1 MIPLEALSAQRK
13 AADPLAST
21 WLSANAGSGKTR
33 VLTDRVARL
42 LLGGVSPQRILCLTY
57 TKAAATEMQNRLFA
71 RLGEWAMM
79 EDAKLTAAL
88 SDLGETGLG
97 GDTLARARRLFARAI
112 ETPGGLRIQTIHS
125 FCASLLRRFPLEAGV
140 SPGFAE
146 MDDRAAKML
155 RADLLEEMAT
165 QVPAPLSQAARYFSG
180 DGFPGLLADIAGYPD
195 GFDGTPF
202 APDSA
207 ADLLAEVFLGDESDL
222 LAAVLPILA
231 AGSANDVKAA
241 ENLTRVTPSLE
252 GLQALEGV
260 LLTGSSAKEPFTAK
274 LGSFPTKATQ
284 GKLGT
289 LLPRLEDL
297 MRRVEAAR
305 PRRLALYA
313 AEKTAALAGLAR
325 AFLPRWQARKSALGV
340 LDFDDLITR
349 ARDLLSDPSVA
360 AWVLFRLDGGIDH
373 VLVDEAQDTSPD
385 QWRVVELL
393 TAEFT
398 AGAGTREGGR
408 TLFVVGDKKQSIYSF
423 QGADV
428 AAFDEKQALFQ
439 RNFDAVAQVFQVL
452 PLEYSFRSSPAILDV
467 VDAALSGRDPG
478 ALGDTVSHRA
488 TNEALPG
495 RVDLWPLIADDETPE
510 DTAFEDPVD
519 LIRDSHPVARL
530 SAQIAENIAAMLARG
545 EQIPTAKG
553 PRPMTPGDVLILVQT
568 RGPVFDE
575 VIRAC
580 KARGL
585 PIAGADRLELTEE
598 LAVKD
603 LIALLKFLATPE
615 DDLSLASVLRSPMFG
630 ITEAELYAITR
641 RKGFLWEAIRAK
653 DTPYVTALH
662 DLRDRVDF
670 LRPYELLQRALIRHD
685 GRRRLLARLG
695 HEAED
700 AIDELLNL
708 ALTYEAGS
716 VPSLTGFLSWLEQD
730 EAQVKRQAE
739 GAGGRIR
746 VMTVHGSKGLE
757 AEVVFLP
764 QTNDRR
770 ANDRGAM
777 LEDDQGRVYAKVPA
791 DAAPPEIL
799 ALIQRKQAREAE
811 ENLRLLYVA
820 LTRARSWLVV
830 CGAGEAKSE
839 KAWHGIV
846 AQGMAKLPAQ
856 KVPFGLRHQHGDWPD
871 PVPPEAQP
879 QEAPAPLEAWVFVR
893 AEPMERQAKTLSPS
907 DLGGAKALAGGGEDS
922 ETAMARG
929 TALHKLLQFLPDHP
943 VETWPAVAKGLW
955 AEAQLEAAARLI
967 LDPNLAEVFAGQA
980 EVALTAD
987 WNGRRLMGSIDRLV
1001 ALATGGRLIVDFKSN
1016 LVVPSAPDQVPEGIL
1031 RQMGAY
1037 RHMVGGLGIA
1047 ADCAILWTETGRLMT
1062 LPRDLVD
1069 AALARAIHDLP
1080 ALPLTPDVVDL
1091 DALTP
1096 AS

>member
-1 MIPLEALSAQRK
+1 MIPSEALAAQRR
-13 AADPLAST
+13 AAEPKAST

-79 EDAKLTAAL
+79 EDARLTEAL
-88 SDLGETGLG
+88 SDLGEVGLG
-97 GDTLARARRLFARAI
+97 AETLARARRLFARAI

-146 MDDRAAKML
+146 MDDRATKML
-155 RADLLEEMAT
+155 RADILEEMAT
-165 QVPAPLSQAARYFSG
+165 EDPAPLARAARHFPG
-180 DGFPGLLADIAGYPD
+180 DGFPDLLSELARHPK
-195 GFDGTPF
+195 GFDTNPFTPDT
-202 APDSA
+202 AHT
-207 ADLLAEVFLGDESDL
+207 LLAEVFLGDESDL
-222 LAAVLPILA
+222 LAQIIPILA
-231 AGSANDVKAA
+231 AGSANDIKAA
-241 ENLTRVTPSLE
+241 EALTRVAADLN
-252 GLQALEGV
+252 GLAALEGV
-260 LLTGSSAKEPFTAK
+260 LLTGSGAKDPFSAKTS
-274 LGSFPTKATQ
+274 SFPTKATQ
-284 GKLGT
+284 GKLGD
-289 LLPRLEDL
+289 LLPRLHGL
-297 MRRVEAAR
+297 MLRVEAAR
-305 PRRLALYA
+305 PRRLALFA

-325 AFLPRWQARKSALGV
+325 AFLPRWTARKAALGV
-340 LDFDDLITR
+340 LDFDDLIAR

-398 AGAGTREGGR
+398 AGEGTTQGGR

-439 RNFDAVAQVFQVL
+439 RNFTEARQVFQVL
-452 PLEYSFRSSPAILDV
+452 PLEYSFRSSPAILDL
-467 VDAALSGRDPG
+467 VDAALAGRDPA
-478 ALGDTVSHRA
+478 ALGAEVSHRA
-488 TNEALPG
+488 TNDTLPG
-495 RVDLWPLIADDETPE
+495 RVDLWPLIADDEAPE
-510 DTAFEDPVD
+510 DAAFEDPVD
-519 LIRDSHPVARL
+519 LIRDTHPVARL
-530 SAQIAENIAAMLARG
+530 ASSIAAEIDGMLKRG
-545 EQIPTAKG
+545 ERLPTREGSRA
-553 PRPMTPGDVLILVQT
+553 MTPGDVLILVQT

-580 KARGL
+580 KAKGL

-615 DDLSLASVLRSPMFG
+615 DDLSLASVLRSPLFG
-630 ITEAELYAITR
+630 VSEAELYRLTR
-641 RKGFLWEAIRAK
+641 RKGFLWEAIRGH
-653 DTPYVTALH
+653 DTAYVAALH

-708 ALTYEAGS
+708 ALAYEAGS

-764 QTNDRR
+764 QTNDRKG
-770 ANDRGAM
+770 NDRGAM
-777 LEDDQGRVYAKVPA
+777 LQDAEGRVFAKVA
-791 DAAPPEIL
+791 AAEAPPEIA

-820 LTRARSWLVV
+820 LTRARSWLVI
-830 CGAGEAKSE
+830 CGAGEAKTE

-846 AQGMAKLPAQ
+846 AQGMEKLAAKPM
-856 KVPFGLRHQHGDWPD
+856 PFGLRHEHGIWPE
-871 PVPPEAQP
+871 PQAPEAMTQ
-879 QEAPAPLEAWVFVR
+879 ASVAPLEAWVFAP
-893 AEPMERQAKTLSPS
+893 AEKLERPAVTLSPS
-907 DLGGAKALAGGGEDS
+907 DLGGAKALPGLGEDS
-922 ETAMARG
+922 DTAKARG
-929 TALHKLLQFLPDHP
+929 TALHLLLQHLPDHP
-943 VETWPAVAKGLW
+943 VEAWPQVAKGLG
-955 AEAQLEAAARLI
+955 AEAQLDRAASLI
-967 LDPNLAEVFAGQA
+967 LNPDLAHVFAGQA
-980 EVALTAD
+980 EVSLSAD
-987 WNGRRLMGSIDRLV
+987 WNGRRLLGSIDRL
-1001 ALATGGRLIVDFKSN
+1001 AGTLIVDFKSN
-1016 LVVPSAPDQVPEGIL
+1016 LTVPKRPEDVPEGIL

-1037 RHMVGGLGIA
+1037 RHMVGALGLQ
-1047 ADCAILWTETGRLMT
+1047 ADCAILWTETGQLMH
-1062 LPRDLVD
+1062 LPRPLVD

-1080 ALPLTPDVVDL
+1080 ALPLSQDVADL

>member
-1 MIPLEALSAQRK
+1 MIPVKALEAQRK
-13 AADPLAST
+13 AAEPRAST

-79 EDAKLTAAL
+79 EDAALFAAL
-88 SDLGETGLG
+88 EGLGETGLG
-97 GDTLARARRLFARAI
+97 AETLANARRLFARAI

-140 SPGFAE
+140 SPGFVE
-146 MDDRAAKML
+146 LDDRAGKLL
-155 RADLLEEMAT
+155 RADLLEEMALT
-165 QVPAPLSQAARYFSG
+165 DPAPLREAARFFAG
-180 DGFPGLLADIAGYPD
+180 DGFPA
-195 GFDGTPF
+195 
-202 APDSA
+202 
-207 ADLLAEVFLGDESDL
+207 LLAEIASHPEGFGAPETFRPEDVLADVFLDDGL
-222 LAAVLPILA
+222 LSAVVPILA
-231 AGSANDVKAA
+231 TGSAADVKAA
-241 ENLTRVTPSLE
+241 EALLRVKGA
-252 GLQALEGV
+252 GLAELAVLEGV
-260 LLTGSSAKEPFTAK
+260 FLYGATAK
-274 LGSFPTKATQ
+274 APFAAKIGAFPTKDMR
-284 GKLGT
+284 GKLGP
-289 LLPRLEDL
+289 LLPRLEAL
-297 MRRVEAAR
+297 MARVEAAR
-305 PRRLALYA
+305 ARRLAFFA
-313 AEKTAALAGLAR
+313 AEKTAALHGLAR
-325 AFLPRWQARKSALGV
+325 AYLPLWAARKAALGV
-340 LDFDDLITR
+340 LDFDDLIAR

-398 AGAGTREGGR
+398 AGQGTREGGR

-439 RNFDAVAQVFQVL
+439 RKFNAAGEVFNVL
-452 PLEYSFRSSPAILDV
+452 PLEYSFRSSPAILSV
-467 VDAALSGRDPG
+467 VDAALSGRDPA
-478 ALGDTVSHRA
+478 ALGAEVSHRA
-488 TNEALPG
+488 TNDTLPG
-495 RVDLWPLIADDETPE
+495 RVDLWPLIAE
-510 DTAFEDPVD
+510 DATAEEAPFEDPVD
-519 LIRDSHPVARL
+519 LVRDSHPVARL
-530 SAQIAENIAAMLARG
+530 AAQIAEEIAAMLARG
-545 EQIPTAKG
+545 EQIPTREGA
-553 PRPMTPGDVLILVQT
+553 RPMTPGDVLILVQT
-568 RGPVFDE
+568 RGTIFDE

-615 DDLSLASVLRSPMFG
+615 DDLSLAAVLRSPLFG
-630 ITEAELYAITR
+630 VSEGELFAITR
-641 RKGFLWEAIRAK
+641 RKGYLWEAIRDR
-653 DTPYVTALH
+653 DTPYVAALH

-670 LRPYELLQRALIRHD
+670 LRPFELLQRCLVGHD
-685 GRRRLLARLG
+685 GRRRLIARLG

-708 ALTYEAGS
+708 ALAYEAGA

-777 LEDDQGRVYAKVPA
+777 LADGEGRVFAKVA
-791 DAAPPEIL
+791 AAEAPPQIA
-799 ALIQRKQAREAE
+799 ALIAAKQAREAE

-820 LTRARSWLVV
+820 LTRARSWLVI

-839 KAWHGIV
+839 RAWHGIV
-846 AQGMAKLPAQ
+846 AQGMGKLSPQ
-856 KVPFGLRHQHGDWPD
+856 PMPFGLRHQHGDWPA
-871 PVPPEAQP
+871 PQPAPRLAPET
-879 QEAPAPLEAWVFVR
+879 PAPLEAWAFTPADPAPR
-893 AEPMERQAKTLSPS
+893 AEKLLSPS
-907 DLGGAKALAGGGEDS
+907 DLGGAKALPGRGEET
-922 ETAMARG
+922 ETAKARG
-929 TALHKLLQFLPDHP
+929 TALHLLLQHLPGQP
-943 VETWPAVAKGLW
+943 VESWPALARGLG
-955 AEAQLEAAARLI
+955 AEAQLDRAAALI
-967 LDPNLAEVFAGQA
+967 LDRDLAEVFTGRA
-980 EVALTAD
+980 EVELTAD
-987 WNGRRLMGSIDRLV
+987 WKGRRLWGSIDRLV
-1001 ALATGGRLIVDFKSN
+1001 LGARPLIVDFKSN
-1016 LVVPSAPDQVPEGIL
+1016 LQVPATADQVPEGIL

-1037 RHMVGGLGIA
+1037 RHMVGACLGE
-1047 ADCAILWTETGRLMT
+1047 ADCAILWTETGVLMP
-1062 LPRDLVD
+1062 LPAPLVD
-1069 AALARAIHDLP
+1069 AALARVDPFAT
-1080 ALPLTPDVVDL
+1080 PLSQDMADL
-1091 DALTP
+1091 DLATP
-1096 AS
+1096 AP

>member
-1 MIPLEALSAQRK
+1 MIPFEALTAQRR
-13 AADPLAST
+13 AAEPKAST

-79 EDAKLTAAL
+79 EDARLTAAL

-97 GDTLARARRLFARAI
+97 ADTLARARRLFARAI

-146 MDDRAAKML
+146 MDDRATKML
-155 RADLLEEMAT
+155 RADILEEMAT
-165 QVPAPLSQAARYFSG
+165 EDPAPLTRAARYFPG
-180 DGFPGLLADIAGYPD
+180 DGFPDLLSEIARHPK
-195 GFDGTPF
+195 GFDANPF
-202 APDSA
+202 PPDSA
-207 ADLLAEVFLGDESDL
+207 EALLARVFLGDEADL
-222 LAAVLPILA
+222 LAAMIPILA
-231 AGSANDVKAA
+231 TGLKTDVEDA
-241 ENLTRVTPSLE
+241 EALTRLLPWAPDLAT
-252 GLQALEGV
+252 LQALEDLFLFG
-260 LLTGSSAKEPFTAK
+260 AKAAAPFGARLAK
-274 LGSFPTKATQ
+274 FPTKGTQ
-284 GKLGT
+284 GKLGD
-289 LLPRLEDL
+289 LLPRLHAL
-297 MRRVEAAR
+297 MLRVEAAR
-305 PRRLALYA
+305 PRRLSLFA
-313 AEKTAALAGLAR
+313 AEKTAALAGLAQ
-325 AFLPRWQARKSALGV
+325 AFLPRWNARKAALGV
-340 LDFDDLITR
+340 LDFDDLIAR

-398 AGAGTREGGR
+398 AGEGTAQGGR

-439 RNFDAVAQVFQVL
+439 RNFTEARQVFQVL
-452 PLEYSFRSSPAILDV
+452 PLEYSFRSSPAILNL
-467 VDAALSGRDPG
+467 VDAALAGRDPA
-478 ALGDTVSHRA
+478 ALGAEVSHRA
-488 TNEALPG
+488 TNDTLPG

-510 DTAFEDPVD
+510 DVPFEDPVD
-519 LIRDSHPVARL
+519 LIRDTHPVARL
-530 SAQIAENIAAMLARG
+530 AAGIASEIDGMLKRG
-545 EQIPTAKG
+545 ERLPTREGSRA
-553 PRPMTPGDVLILVQT
+553 MTPGDVLILVQT

-615 DDLSLASVLRSPMFG
+615 DDLSLAAVLRSPLFG
-630 ITEAELYAITR
+630 VTEAELYRLTR
-641 RKGFLWEAIRAK
+641 RQGFLWEAIRGH
-653 DTPYVTALH
+653 DSPYVAALH

-685 GRRRLLARLG
+685 GRRRLIARLG

-708 ALTYEAGS
+708 ALAYEAGS

-764 QTNDRR
+764 QTNDRKG
-770 ANDRGAM
+770 NDRGAM
-777 LEDDQGRVYAKVPA
+777 LQDAEGRVFAKVA
-791 DAAPPEIL
+791 AAEAPPEIS

-830 CGAGEAKSE
+830 CGAGEAKTE

-846 AQGMAKLPAQ
+846 AQGMAKLAA
-856 KVPFGLRHQHGDWPD
+856 KEMPFGLRHEHGAWPE
-871 PVPPEAQP
+871 PQAPEAVAA
-879 QEAPAPLEAWVFVR
+879 ETPAPLEAWVFAP
-893 AEPMERQAKTLSPS
+893 AEKMDRPKVTLSPS
-907 DLGGAKALAGGGEDS
+907 DLGGAKALPGLGEDS
-922 ETAMARG
+922 DTAKARG
-929 TALHKLLQFLPDHP
+929 TALHLLLQHLPDHP
-943 VETWPAVAKGLW
+943 VESWPQVAKGLG
-955 AEAQLEAAARLI
+955 AEAQLERASALI
-967 LDPNLAEVFAGQA
+967 LDPDLAHVFAGQA
-980 EVALTAD
+980 EVSLSAD
-987 WNGRRLMGSIDRLV
+987 WNGRRLLGSIDRL
-1001 ALATGGRLIVDFKSN
+1001 AGRLIVDFKSN
-1016 LVVPSAPDQVPEGIL
+1016 LTVPKRPEEVPEGIL
-1031 RQMGAY
+1031 RQMSAY
-1037 RHMVGGLGIA
+1037 RLMVGQVAGE
-1047 ADCAILWTETGRLMT
+1047 ADCAVLWTETGELMQ
-1062 LPRDLVD
+1062 LPRALVD
-1069 AALARAIHDLP
+1069 QALARAIHDIAAMP
-1080 ALPLTPDVVDL
+1080 VTQDVVDL